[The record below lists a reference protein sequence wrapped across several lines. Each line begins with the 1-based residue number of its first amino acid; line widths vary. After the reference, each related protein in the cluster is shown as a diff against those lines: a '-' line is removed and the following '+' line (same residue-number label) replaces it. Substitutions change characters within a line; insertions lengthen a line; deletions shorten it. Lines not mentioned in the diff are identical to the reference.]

1 MKIITATIGDE
12 GEVTLPPEVL
22 ERLGVREGQE
32 VEFVEDDEGVHLRPP
47 GKSSTETEAESSG

>member
-1 MKIITATIGDE
+1 MKIITATVGDE

-32 VEFVEDDEGVHLRPP
+32 VEDDEGVHLRPP